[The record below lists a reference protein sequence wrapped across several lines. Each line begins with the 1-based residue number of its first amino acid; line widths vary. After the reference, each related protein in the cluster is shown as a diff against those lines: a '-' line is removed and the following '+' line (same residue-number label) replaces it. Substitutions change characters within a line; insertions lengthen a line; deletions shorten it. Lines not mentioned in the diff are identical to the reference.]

1 MTSQARLTLNPR
13 ACDRCGRCLPACHLN
28 ALRVGRAYIMV
39 DWARCDGCMACVKVC
54 DRGAIGSAG
63 AAAARPKPV
72 ARAKSASEKSA
83 GGKAGV
89 GAASTTPRARS
100 IAERLT
106 GTFAGGK
113 PAAGASAAGTSAFS
127 GTSAHSITV
136 GGFTWTILEAAA
148 MLSVTFAAFMA
159 KELLLASEF
168 VRALPSEALVP
179 VRAIALAAFY
189 AVQIWLLRFLVRRRE
204 GSFADALGL
213 SRQKAAFGEMVVSV
227 GLVVGGLVATRVI
240 ATLYGVVT
248 REFGLM
254 PGAGADTITRVFGT
268 SGGGLA
274 LAGFMLIAVGPF
286 VEECVF
292 RGALLRGL
300 EARIGAWPAII
311 AQAVLF
317 AAFHRSWWLLFPMT
331 VLGVALGWL
340 AHERKSLWPAIALH
354 AAYNALTVAVVVWFL
369 VAP

>member
-1 MTSQARLTLNPR
+1 MATRPRLFLNPR

-39 DWARCDGCMACVKVC
+39 DWARCDGCMACVRAC
-54 DRGAIGSAG
+54 DRGAIAIASAAG
-63 AAAARPKPV
+63 AAAGRV
-72 ARAKSASEKSA
+72 RAPTPAK
-83 GGKAGV
+83 
-89 GAASTTPRARS
+89 GAAVKVAVAHTTAGSTPRSRS
-100 IAERLT
+100 IV
-106 GTFAGGK
+106 
-113 PAAGASAAGTSAFS
+113 
-127 GTSAHSITV
+127 AHSVTV
-136 GGFTWTILEAAA
+136 GSFTWTILEAAA

-159 KELLLASEF
+159 KELLLASDV
-168 VRALPSEALVP
+168 VRALPAEALVP
-179 VRAIALAAFY
+179 VRAFALAAFY
-189 AVQIWLLRFLVRRRE
+189 AVQIWLLRFLVRRRG

-213 SRQKAAFGEMVVSV
+213 SRQDAAFGEIAMSV
-227 GLVVGGLVATRVI
+227 GLVAGGLVATRVI
-240 ATLYGVVT
+240 ATLYGVLT

-254 PGAGADTITRVFGT
+254 PGAGADTITHVFGT

-354 AAYNALTVAVVVWFL
+354 AAYNALTVGAIAWLL
-369 VAP
+369 VSR

>member
-1 MTSQARLTLNPR
+1 MATRPRLVLNPR

-39 DWARCDGCMACVKVC
+39 DWARCDGCGACVKAC
-54 DRGAIGSAG
+54 DRGAIT
-63 AAAARPKPV
+63 R
-72 ARAKSASEKSA
+72 A
-83 GGKAGV
+83 GGAGV
-89 GAASTTPRARS
+89 GRHPAPGAKGSAAAKVAAVKAAKGATPRTLSATPRS
-100 IAERLT
+100 V
-106 GTFAGGK
+106 
-113 PAAGASAAGTSAFS
+113 
-127 GTSAHSITV
+127 TV
-136 GGFTWTILEAAA
+136 GHFTWTILEAAA

-159 KELLLASEF
+159 KELLLASD
-168 VRALPSEALVP
+168 VIRALPTEALVP
-179 VRAIALAAFY
+179 VRALALAGYY

-204 GSFADALGL
+204 GTFADALGL
-213 SRQKAAFGEMVVSV
+213 SRQDSTFTDTAVSA
-227 GLVVGGLVATRVI
+227 GLVIAGLLATRVI

-254 PGAGADTITRVFGT
+254 PGAGADTITHVFGT

-300 EARIGAWPAII
+300 EARIGAWPAIV
-311 AQAVLF
+311 AQALLF

-331 VLGVALGWL
+331 VLGIALGWL

-354 AAYNALTVAVVVWFL
+354 AAYNALTIGAIVWL
-369 VAP
+369 LASR